1 MQTNNQNM
9 RRWTD
14 SNGDYVVQGD
24 PFNLAANGELGP
36 SSNLN
41 FGRPIASARNDPAFA
56 MGFGLRP
63 YEWEFS
69 AGVQHELIP
78 RVSINGVFFRRIYG
92 NFQVT
97 DNQAVTPGDYGP
109 SCVSTPTDSRLPGGG
124 GGGFENQVARLGT
137 EKNTNGRGV
146 NRAGWITSC

>member
-41 FGRPIASARNDPAFA
+41 FGRPIASAA
-56 MGFGLRP
+56 MIRHSPWG
-63 YEWEFS
+63 S
-69 AGVQHELIP
+69 A
-78 RVSINGVFFRRIYG
+78 
-92 NFQVT
+92 
-97 DNQAVTPGDYGP
+97 
-109 SCVSTPTDSRLPGGG
+109 CVR
-124 GGGFENQVARLGT
+124 
-137 EKNTNGRGV
+137 TNGSSRRV
-146 NRAGWITSC
+146 CSTN